1 MKQIKLLNALPE
13 VFVQRE
19 YIHSEVW
26 LKDICFER
34 GSHYLVEAASG
45 VGKSSLCSYI
55 YGNRCDYRGSIFFDD
70 KDISHFGEHD
80 WVTLRNNNLSM
91 LFQDLRLFSELTA
104 LENIRLKNDLTHFK
118 KEASIVALFEE
129 LGIADKMNIPV
140 AKLSFGQQQRVAFI
154 RALCQRYDFIFL
166 DEPISHLD
174 SANSEIIAAVVL
186 REATAQGASI
196 IATSIGQNLSLPYDY
211 TLKL

>member
-19 YIHSEVW
+19 DICSDVW
-26 LKDICFER
+26 LKDLCFER
-34 GSHYLVEAASG
+34 GSHYLIEAASG
-45 VGKSSLCSYI
+45 VGKSSLCSFI
-55 YGNRCDYRGSIFFDD
+55 YGNRGDYRGEILFDD
-70 KDISHFGEHD
+70 KDISRFSERE
-80 WVTLRNNNLSM
+80 WITLRNSNLSM

-104 LENIRLKNDLTHFK
+104 MENVRLKNDLTHFK
-118 KEASIVALFEE
+118 GSASIVALFEE
-129 LGIADKMNIPV
+129 LSIADKMDIPV

-154 RALCQRYDFIFL
+154 RSLCQPYNFIFL

-174 SANSEIIAAVVL
+174 SANSAIIADIVMRA
-186 REATAQGASI
+186 ATEQGASI
-196 IATSIGQNLSLPYDY
+196 IATSIGQSLSLPYDY